1 MDYVRGYS
9 DSSATSLR
17 AYLSWLCECRNAA
30 GADIVYVFLFCDGL
44 ERRVLVDAD
53 IDQAARGER
62 ATIAAEIRR
71 LLSVYGGTSGSFRG
85 YAAGL
90 LDWIALSE
98 LPRQLYRRPLP
109 DLPRSFELPM
119 YLRVALGQAAAD
131 GVPEIGRAS
140 CRERVCQYV

>member
-1 MDYVRGYS
+1 MGDVCPCFY
-9 DSSATSLR
+9 
-17 AYLSWLCECRNAA
+17 C
-30 GADIVYVFLFCDGL
+30 L

-98 LPRQLYRRPLP
+98 LPRQLYRRPIP

-119 YLRVALGQAAAD
+119 YLRVALGQD
-131 GVPEIGRAS
+131 RKS
-140 CRERVCQYV
+140 TRLNSSH

>member
-1 MDYVRGYS
+1 MIRRPPRSTRTDTLFPYTTLFRS
-9 DSSATSLR
+9 
-17 AYLSWLCECRNAA
+17 
-30 GADIVYVFLFCDGL
+30 ADIGYVLLFFYGL

-71 LLSVYGGTSGSFRG
+71 LLSVYGGTSESFSG

-98 LPRQLYRRPLP
+98 LPRQLYRRPIP
-109 DLPRSFELPM
+109 ALPRSFQLPI
-119 YLRVALGQAAAD
+119 YFPFAFGPAPA
-131 GVPEIGRAS
+131 E
-140 CRERVCQYV
+140 ER

>member
-1 MDYVRGYS
+1 MIRRPPRSTRTDTLFPYTTLFRS
-9 DSSATSLR
+9 
-17 AYLSWLCECRNAA
+17 
-30 GADIVYVFLFCDGL
+30 ADIGYVFLFFYGL

-98 LPRQLYRRPLP
+98 LPRQLYRRDRKSTRLN
-109 DLPRSFELPM
+109 S
-119 YLRVALGQAAAD
+119 
-131 GVPEIGRAS
+131 S
-140 CRERVCQYV
+140 H

>member
-1 MDYVRGYS
+1 MIRRPPRSTRTDTLFPYTTLFRS
-9 DSSATSLR
+9 
-17 AYLSWLCECRNAA
+17 
-30 GADIVYVFLFCDGL
+30 ADIGYVFLFFYGL

-98 LPRQLYRRPLP
+98 LPRQLYRRPIP

-131 GVPEIGRAS
+131 GVPVVASLALAGRE
-140 CRERVCQYV
+140 ERRGGKEGAGY